1 MSYTMMKSA
10 GSFGDAS
17 VFTDIRGRRALGKVV
32 GWQTLSPSRSGP
44 DKVWPAGRR
53 LEALFTGGLARSLN
67 QVGRCHSQSPAD
79 GTVAAS
85 RNRKLILV
93 AVGPAALG
101 GVGGNDAFEGTN
113 ERASQ

>member
-53 LEALFTGGLARSLN
+53 LEALFTGGLARSLI
-67 QVGRCHSQSPAD
+67 QRGQCPFEARAWRDGRRL
-79 GTVAAS
+79 T
-85 RNRKLILV
+85 L
-93 AVGPAALG
+93 
-101 GVGGNDAFEGTN
+101 
-113 ERASQ
+113 